1 MRTLDQ
7 IELVAALNR
16 GDEVLASLRALAVAE
31 FVSGRQPWA
40 ASTVVPRTS
49 SGARLLPPGTTPDRV
64 AAVQGREVRL
74 GHGDGWT
81 VLSDRGKDGSA
92 FLLVTSSSEAVGRA
106 ILEAALDGAI
116 EPDPVTVEETA
127 TSIGFWHA
135 SPWGPRRHERTI
147 AARPWK
153 EIRRNYSEPVAG
165 LLDRLFGLEPAGA
178 SGRLVLLHGPP
189 GTGKT
194 TALRALSLA
203 WRKWCQVDYVLD
215 PERLLSDPAYLMS
228 VALGDDEELD
238 LAGSRNDARRWR
250 MLVLEDCDELIRIDA
265 KRRSGQSLARLL
277 NLTDGILGQ
286 GLELLTAITT
296 NEPLARLHPA
306 VTRPGRCIA
315 QIEIPRLT
323 PAEAT
328 SWLGHPAR
336 VGPDGI
342 TLAELCAQVGEL
354 AVIEVPEPAEA
365 ATGRYL

>member
-1 MRTLDQ
+1 MRTLNQ
-7 IELVAALNR
+7 IELVASLDR
-16 GDEVLASLRALAVAE
+16 GDEVLASLRALAIAE

-40 ASTVVPRTS
+40 ASTVVQRTR
-49 SGARLLPPGTTPDRV
+49 SGAWLLPPGTNPDRV
-64 AAVQGREVRL
+64 ATVRGREVRL

-81 VLSDRGKDGSA
+81 VLSDRGKDGTA
-92 FLLVTSSSEAVGRA
+92 FLLVTSSSEDAGHA
-106 ILEAALDGAI
+106 ILEASLDGAI
-116 EPDPVTVEETA
+116 EPAPVTIEETS

-147 AARPWK
+147 AARPWT

-165 LLDRLFGLEPAGA
+165 LLDRLVTLEPTSA

-194 TALRALSLA
+194 TALRALALA
-203 WRKWCQVDYVLD
+203 WREWCQVDYVLD

-238 LAGSRNDARRWR
+238 LPGSRNEIRRWR

-265 KRRSGQSLARLL
+265 KRRAGQSLARLL

-286 GLELLTAITT
+286 GLELLATITT
-296 NEPLARLHPA
+296 NERLDRLHPA

-315 QIEIPRLT
+315 QIEIPLLT
-323 PAEAT
+323 PAEAQ

-342 TLAELCAQVGEL
+342 TLAELYAQVGDV
-354 AVIEVPEPAEA
+354 AVIEVPEPAEPA
-365 ATGRYL
+365 RGRYL